1 MGVRK
6 ALEVVCGTSSRVKTS
21 VGRLFATGTDPQ
33 VITEVLKVH
42 NRGSPKNQIHGSQ
55 IMSHGSQITNHGSQI
70 CFKKSNNC
78 SESQRFFANPFR
90 KPDGSLRFFFL

>member
-55 IMSHGSQITNHGSQI
+55 IRSHGS
-70 CFKKSNNC
+70 
-78 SESQRFFANPFR
+78 
-90 KPDGSLRFFFL
+90 